1 MNRHFDLLNVTRNN
15 MVKLLDSVAEEQ
27 LFMIP
32 SGFKNNII
40 WNAGHALN
48 AQQRL
53 TYGLAGVSLKVPE
66 SFSALFSKGT
76 SPADWKEKPDMKE
89 IKSLLMATATGLKE
103 DYNKGVFK
111 SYKAYPT
118 SYGFELKSIEDA
130 IVFNNV
136 HESLHLGTMMAL
148 KKLV

>member
-1 MNRHFDLLNVTRNN
+1 MNRHFDLLNITRNN
-15 MVKLLDSVAEEQ
+15 MVRLLDSVSEEQ
-27 LFMIP
+27 LFLIP
-32 SGFKNNII
+32 PGFKNNMI

-48 AQQRL
+48 SQQRL
-53 TYGLAGVSLKVPE
+53 IYALAGVSLKVPE

-76 SPADWKEKPDMKE
+76 SPVDWKEKPDVKE
-89 IKSLLMATATGLKE
+89 IKSLLIDTEDSLRE
-103 DYNKGVFK
+103 DYRKGIFK
-111 SYKAYPT
+111 SYKEYPT

-130 IVFNNV
+130 IIFNNV

>member
-1 MNRHFDLLNVTRNN
+1 MDRHFDLLNITRTN
-15 MVKLLDSVAEEQ
+15 MVKLLASVTEEK
-27 LFMIP
+27 LFVIP

-48 AQQRL
+48 SQQKL
-53 TYGLAGVSLKVPE
+53 IYGLAGVQLRVPE
-66 SFSALFSKGT
+66 SFSALFGKGT
-76 SPADWKEKPDMKE
+76 SPVDWKENPDLKE
-89 IKSLLMATATGLKE
+89 IKSLLMDTAAHLKE
-103 DYNKGVFK
+103 DYQKGVFK
-111 SYKAYPT
+111 SYKEYPT

-130 IVFNNV
+130 ILFNNV